1 MWFYTGIYDKLNNGD
16 IKLYIFY
23 KYYYLIK
30 IIIIYLHLFTF
41 QMLIINI

>member
-30 IIIIYLHLFTF
+30 IIIGSGGLRKFSS
-41 QMLIINI
+41 